1 MTKAPHIAPPR
12 RNRRALILPG
22 GGMRVAY
29 QAGVIQRLHE
39 EGLRFSHGDGTS
51 GGLMNLGALLS
62 GVAPDDLAKRWRS
75 LRASG
80 FISPLSLRGYLKFP
94 NLKAFGD
101 FDSITQY
108 VYPHLGID
116 VVQINASTGVSGRF
130 NVCDFGEKSVV
141 AIPHTDITLNQ
152 MLAGMSLPMFTPA
165 MQEHGKTWTD
175 AVWIKDSNL
184 LKAVEDG
191 ANELWVVWCIGN
203 TNQWHDG
210 TLAQYV
216 HMIEM
221 SAVAALNAEL
231 AEIERLNALIL
242 ADGKP
247 FGHKK
252 PIVVHVIRPDLPI
265 PLDPDYVSRKVS
277 GDALVD
283 QGYMDA
289 SAYLGQMASSGTP
302 LNNAATQTAE
312 PGQGVT
318 FRETM
323 TGRISFET
331 TDPREGANDRNAIPV
346 KLNATINIRDIRAFT
361 RSPDHRGSMA
371 AHIYSPR
378 LGYVRPA
385 THSNFQLF
393 SPTEDPDVVHMVYEL
408 GVILDGKQ
416 HFFSGRKH
424 IRRGPPWRLWSET
437 TTLFVHLHQGRDA
450 SGKIVAAG
458 VLRLGL
464 FDFIGLM
471 TTLSARDCTG
481 MRQKLGAVGRFAAF
495 FTNTLLDTYF
505 FPGRHA
511 DARSKTS
518 KGH

>member
-1 MTKAPHIAPPR
+1 M
-12 RNRRALILPG
+12 ILPG

-39 EGLRFSHGDGTS
+39 EGLRFSYGDGTS
-51 GGLMNLGALLS
+51 GGIMNLGALLS
-62 GVAPDDLAKRWRS
+62 GVAPENLAHHWRS
-75 LRASG
+75 LKPSR

-101 FDSITQY
+101 FDGITRY
-108 VYPHLGID
+108 IFPHLGID
-116 VVQINASTGVSGRF
+116 PDKINRSTGVASHF
-130 NVCDFGEKSVV
+130 NVCRFDTKSVV
-141 AIPHTDITLNQ
+141 AIPHSKVTLNQ

-165 MQEHGKTWTD
+165 TRENGQSWTD

-184 LKAVEDG
+184 LKAVESG

-203 TNQWHDG
+203 TSQWHDG

-231 AEIERLNALIL
+231 EEIGRLNAAI
-242 ADGKP
+242 AKGETP

-252 PIVVHVIRPDLPI
+252 PISVHVIRPELPI
-265 PLDPDYVSRKVS
+265 PLDPDYVAGKVS
-277 GDALVD
+277 GNALVD

-289 SAYLGQMASSGTP
+289 SAYLASKPKGGSALG
-302 LNNAATQTAE
+302 NDATRTGE

-323 TGRISFET
+323 AGRLSFDT
-331 TDPREGANDRNAIPV
+331 TDPEEGGKDRNAIPLR
-346 KLNATINIRDIRAFT
+346 LNATINIRDIRAFVAD
-361 RSPDHRGSMA
+361 PNHRGKMA

-378 LGYVRPA
+378 LGRIRPA

-393 SPTEDPDVVHMVYEL
+393 SPTDDPDLVEMVYEM
-408 GVILDGKQ
+408 GVLLDGKQ
-416 HFFSGRKH
+416 HWITGRKH
-424 IRRGPPWRLWSET
+424 VRRGPPWRMWKET
-437 TTLFVHLHQGRDA
+437 TTLYSRLHEGKDA
-450 SGKIVAAG
+450 SGKVVAAG

-464 FDFIGLM
+464 FGFIALM
-471 TTLSARDCTG
+471 TTLSSRDCRG
-481 MRQKLGAVGRFAAF
+481 FRQKFSAVACFAGFFAKSLHDTYLNVGR
-495 FTNTLLDTYF
+495 
-505 FPGRHA
+505 R
-511 DARSKTS
+511 R
-518 KGH
+518 